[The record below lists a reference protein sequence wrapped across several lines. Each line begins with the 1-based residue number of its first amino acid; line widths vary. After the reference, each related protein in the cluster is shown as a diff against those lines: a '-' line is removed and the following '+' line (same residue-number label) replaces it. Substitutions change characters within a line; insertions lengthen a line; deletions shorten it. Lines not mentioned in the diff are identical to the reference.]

1 MATQIL
7 SDKLARND
15 AYSFVLQAKAVME
28 ALCSSSDPKGDEY
41 IGIQVLIEGVSSTFE
56 TSAVSES
63 DQNHAKAML
72 SLCGACAL
80 LESYLASDASDD
92 ALNAV
97 QTLLLLA
104 QAKATQ
110 QWDAFRANQMQPA

>member
-15 AYSFVLQAKAVME
+15 AYSFVLQAEAVIK
-28 ALCSSSDPKGDEY
+28 ALCGSSDPKGDEY
-41 IGIQVLIEGVSSTFE
+41 LGIQVLIEGVSRAVES
-56 TSAVSES
+56 SALSES
-63 DQNHAKAML
+63 DEHHAKAML
-72 SLCGACAL
+72 ALCGTCAL
-80 LESYLASDASDD
+80 LETYLASDASDE

-104 QAKATQ
+104 QAKASQ
-110 QWDAFRANQMQPA
+110 QWDAFRPNQMQPA